1 MNLAQPPSLDALETS
16 LGYTFKDR
24 GLLEEALVHRS
35 YPNENPEA
43 GLRDNERL
51 EYLGDAFVGLVIANH
66 LYVRSPNAN
75 EGHLTEQRAALV
87 RRETL
92 ARLAASLG
100 LGDYL
105 LMGSGEEATG
115 GRERPSILASA
126 LEAVLGAVFRDR
138 GYAIAR
144 GFALRLF
151 KDEMRRLERDGVPKD
166 PKNLLQETV
175 QAQGKT
181 PPAYRTVGQEGP
193 DHARLFEVEVLVEGA
208 VLGRGRGLRKV
219 DAQRAAAHE
228 ALALLPGA

>member
-24 GLLEEALVHRS
+24 RLLEEARVHRS

-66 LYVRSPNAN
+66 LYTRSPNIN

-126 LEAVLGAVFRDR
+126 LEAILGAVFRDR
-138 GYAIAR
+138 GYAVAR

-151 KDEMRRLERDGVPKD
+151 KDELRRLERDGVPKD

-181 PPAYRTVGQEGP
+181 PPAYRTVGQEGL
-193 DHARLFEVEVLVEGA
+193 DHARLFEVEVLIEGA

-219 DAQRAAAHE
+219 DAQRAAAQE
-228 ALALLPGA
+228 ALALLTGA